1 MGRTIRAR
9 WSRGRLKPLENF
21 ELPDGKEV
29 MLTIT
34 ELPSSRDLEAF
45 RRAAG
50 GWKGKVNAPALIRR
64 IYANRL
70 ISTRPRP
77 RV

>member
-1 MGRTIRAR
+1 MIRNIRAR
-9 WSRGRLKPLENF
+9 WRQGHLEPLEKV

-29 MLTIT
+29 MLTIA

-50 GWKGKVNAPALIRR
+50 GWKGKLNAPALIRR
-64 IYANRL
+64 IYRNRL

-77 RV
+77 RL

>member
-1 MGRTIRAR
+1 MGRIIRAR
-9 WSRGRLKPLENF
+9 WSRGRLEPLENL

-29 MLTIT
+29 TVTIT
-34 ELPSSRDLEAF
+34 EVSPSRNLESF

-50 GWKGKVNAPALIRR
+50 GWKGQVNAPALIRR

-70 ISTRPRP
+70 ISTRLRP